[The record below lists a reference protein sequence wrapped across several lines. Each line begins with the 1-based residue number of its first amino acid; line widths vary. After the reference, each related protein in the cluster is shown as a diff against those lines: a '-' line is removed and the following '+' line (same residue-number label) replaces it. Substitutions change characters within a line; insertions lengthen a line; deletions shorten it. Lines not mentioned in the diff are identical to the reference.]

1 MATLTMRPVQSSVWW
16 VFLLQGI
23 AGIFLGLMLITA
35 PSATLV
41 SLVTFL
47 GVFFLMNGMLSLVQM
62 FVDRSVPWIWS
73 LLIGISGIAAGV
85 LIIRHPLVAALTL
98 PTMIV
103 IIFGVEGL
111 VMGVL
116 EIVGGFAGG
125 GTGSFIRGAFN
136 LLIGLLL
143 LSSPMTAALAVP
155 FVFGALLLVEGI
167 ALIILAFRTRPS
179 EA

>member
-1 MATLTMRPVQSSVWW
+1 MASLTLRPERSSVWW

-47 GVFFLMNGMLSLVQM
+47 GVFFLMNGTLSLVQM

-85 LIIRHPLVAALTL
+85 LIMRHPLVAALTL
-98 PTMIV
+98 PTIIV

-111 VMGVL
+111 VMGLL
-116 EIVGGFAGG
+116 EIIGGFAGG
-125 GTGSFIRGAFN
+125 GIGSFIRGAFN

-155 FVFGALLLVEGI
+155 LVFGALLLVEGI

>member
-1 MATLTMRPVQSSVWW
+1 MATLTLPERSNVWW
-16 VFLLQGI
+16 IFLLQGI

-35 PSATLV
+35 PGATLV

-73 LLIGISGIAAGV
+73 LLIGIVGIAAGV

-103 IIFGVEGL
+103 IIFGLEGL
-111 VMGVL
+111 VMGIL
-116 EIVGGFAGG
+116 EIIGGFAGG
-125 GTGSFIRGAFN
+125 GIASFIRGAFN
-136 LLIGLLL
+136 LVIGLLL
-143 LSSPMTAALAVP
+143 LSSPTAAALAVP
-155 FVFGALLLVEGI
+155 LVFGALLLVEGV
-167 ALIILAFRTRPS
+167 ALIVLAFRVRT
-179 EA
+179 